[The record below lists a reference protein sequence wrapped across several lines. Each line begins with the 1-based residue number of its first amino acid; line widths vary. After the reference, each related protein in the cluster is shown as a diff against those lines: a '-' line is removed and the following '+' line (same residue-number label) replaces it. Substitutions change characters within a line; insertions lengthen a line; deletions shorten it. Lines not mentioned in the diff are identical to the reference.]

1 MPWLAALDGA
11 RSWRSAL
18 AQGLLFCVAFT
29 LCVFGWFAVA
39 INGYADAPAPLGW
52 LILLLLAPLFL
63 QPQAWIFALVR
74 HAARWRGAGP
84 VRLALTSAGAWLGAE
99 WLLPKLF
106 ADSLGHGLLPSPWLR
121 QAADLAG
128 VGGLTFALL
137 LANECVLLS
146 VRALRAGSGRM
157 LATPA
162 ATGLALVAALALYG
176 ALRTRALEREMA
188 GAPRLTA
195 ALVQADISHYGALA
209 SQVGT
214 FDAVAAILEA
224 HVALSHEALAAGPL
238 DLLVWPETVYPTTF
252 GAPKS
257 ADGAA
262 FDRALAAFVAGVRV
276 PLVFGAYEADGAREY
291 NAALF
296 VEPANDGRVEFD
308 SYRKASLFPLTER
321 VPAWLDSPRL
331 RERWP
336 WLGRWEAGDGTRVL
350 PLRLADG
357 REIQVAPLVCYD
369 ATAPPLARE
378 AVRAGAELIVT
389 LSNDSWFAE
398 GGGPRLHLAVSAF
411 RSLETRRS
419 QLRATNTGISAAILP
434 TGEIVAQ
441 AGVHERR
448 AVVATVPVV
457 APAPTLALMWGDWLG
472 PAALALAAAGLALPP
487 LPARRASA

>member
-1 MPWLAALDGA
+1 MPWLAALDTA
-11 RSWRSAL
+11 RSLRSAL
-18 AQGLLFCVAFT
+18 AQGLLFCFAFS

-39 INGYADAPAPLGW
+39 INGYAHAPAPLGW
-52 LILLLLAPLFL
+52 LALVLLAPLFL
-63 QPQAWIFALVR
+63 QPQAWIFAGAR
-74 HAARWRGAGP
+74 HFARSRGAGP
-84 VRLALTSAGAWLGAE
+84 LRLALTGAGAWVGAE

-106 ADSLGHGLLPSPWLR
+106 VDSLGHGLLPSPWLR

-128 VGGLTFALL
+128 VGGLTFVLL
-137 LANECVLLS
+137 LVNECVLLT
-146 VRALRAGSGRM
+146 LRARVRT
-157 LATPA
+157 LAPIA
-162 ATGLALVAALALYG
+162 AGLALVAALALYG

-188 GAPRLTA
+188 NAPRVSA
-195 ALVQADISHYGALA
+195 ALVQADISHYGSLA

-214 FDAVAAILEA
+214 FDAVASILEA
-224 HVALSHEALAAGPL
+224 HFALSYDALAAAPL

-262 FDRALAAFVAGVRV
+262 FDRALAAFVADVRV
-276 PLVFGAYEADGAREY
+276 PLVFGAYEAESGREY
-291 NAALF
+291 NAAIF
-296 VEPANDGRVEFD
+296 VEPGEDGRVEFD

-321 VPAWLDSPRL
+321 VPAWLDSPWL

-336 WLGRWEAGDGTRVL
+336 WLGRWDAGEGTRVL

-357 REIQVAPLVCYD
+357 RTVRVAPLVCYD
-369 ATAPPLARE
+369 ATAPRLARE
-378 AVRAGAELIVT
+378 AVRDGAELIVT

-419 QLRATNTGISAAILP
+419 QLRATNTGITAAILP
-434 TGEIVAQ
+434 TGAIVAQ

-448 AVVATVPVV
+448 VVQARVPIVS
-457 APAPTLALMWGDWLG
+457 PAPTLVQRAGDWLG
-472 PAALALAAAGLALPP
+472 PTALALAGLGLTLP
-487 LPARRASA
+487 RRR